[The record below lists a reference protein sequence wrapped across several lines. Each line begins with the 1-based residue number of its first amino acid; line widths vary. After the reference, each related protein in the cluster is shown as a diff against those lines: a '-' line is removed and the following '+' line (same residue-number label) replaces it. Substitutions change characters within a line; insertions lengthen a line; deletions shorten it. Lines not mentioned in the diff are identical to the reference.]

1 MKDNSKKQQ
10 NTKIDLL
17 NLHVLGWIHTNQ
29 KLCNEYAIWENN
41 VDVSDETL
49 KMLYEKIAN
58 TSYRNIN
65 KASFSLMDIAAVQ
78 VLSIKGLLC
87 KIGYLTQQLE
97 TAIKERD
104 WGRAEGVTAKL
115 DEIMAGMQTGQAEI
129 LSAVL
134 DRNKHS
140 GEKWATIPD
149 CIRCYFELVEED
161 KKVRNCNY
169 STVTYETMRLAVN
182 KILKANNSRMIP
194 HNRSHFYLVHDIV
207 KAIRQKYK
215 DFSRDSLIT
224 EFEAFACEEGNL
236 HKAPK
241 LPKNK

>member
-1 MKDNSKKQQ
+1 MMKDNSKKQQ

-29 KLCNEYAIWENN
+29 KLCNEYVMWENN

-78 VLSIKGLLC
+78 VLSTKGLLC

-104 WGRAEGVTAKL
+104 WERAEGVTAKL
-115 DEIMAGMQTGQAEI
+115 DEIKAWMQTGKAEI
-129 LSAVL
+129 LSAVQ

-149 CIRCYFELVEED
+149 CIRCYFEVARD
-161 KKVRNCNY
+161 NGSVISCN
-169 STVTYETMRLAVN
+169 SETMRLAVN
-182 KILKANNSRMIP
+182 KILKANKRKKP
-194 HNRSHFYLVHDIV
+194 HNGSNFYPVHDIV
-207 KAIRQKYK
+207 DAIRQNYK
-215 DFSRDSLIT
+215 DCPRNALIT